1 VDRLFTVPA
10 ATAALTAALVLSPLT
25 PARGD
30 AALSPRHGTAPV
42 AATAESEAR
51 TTEAPPFARVY
62 LALRGC
68 TSCSH
73 CRSTIRG
80 MVKGSAGEGE
90 TRVDGDRVEVRYAT
104 PRAVPL
110 GDVVRT
116 LAENRLHDLSL
127 VDVLF
132 EARGTLATQPDGSA
146 RFTLWDTGQ
155 VFRLA
160 VAPHVER
167 PLDGR
172 PVRVTA
178 VVGGW
183 REKGDLRLEAK
194 EIKAGV

>member
-1 VDRLFTVPA
+1 MPAIRFAAFHLAAALLFGAAVPRASHAGSERA
-10 ATAALTAALVLSPLT
+10 ATS
-25 PARGD
+25 
-30 AALSPRHGTAPV
+30 GTASV
-42 AATAESEAR
+42 RAAKAE
-51 TTEAPPFARVY
+51 PFARVY

-73 CRSTIRG
+73 CRTTIRQ
-80 MVKGSAGEGE
+80 MAKGSAKGGE

-110 GDVVRT
+110 REVVRA
-116 LAENRLHDLSL
+116 LADNRLHDLSL

-132 EARGTLATQPDGSA
+132 EAKGTLASQPDGSA

-160 VAPHVER
+160 VAPHVAR

-172 PVRVTA
+172 PVRVIA

-183 REKGDLRLEAK
+183 REKGDLSLEAR
-194 EIKAGV
+194 EIKVGS